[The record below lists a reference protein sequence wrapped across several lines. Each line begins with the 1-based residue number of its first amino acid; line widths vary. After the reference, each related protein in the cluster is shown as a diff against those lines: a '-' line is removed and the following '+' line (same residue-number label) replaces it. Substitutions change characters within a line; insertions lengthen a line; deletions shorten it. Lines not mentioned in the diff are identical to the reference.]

1 MCPLHCIV
9 KMEAHSS
16 MLQILASNDYTFNY
30 HDSIHCTA
38 TVIQK
43 LGAGYGIWTLQLGI
57 ILSFIV

>member
-1 MCPLHCIV
+1 
-9 KMEAHSS
+9 
-16 MLQILASNDYTFNY
+16 MLQILASNDYTLNY
-30 HDSIHCTA
+30 QDSIHCTA